1 MAKSPHALA
10 ARTAPEFTNNSLAQ
24 LSARYSSF
32 RALRHRVTRR
42 SLNCDKLAKLVRQ
55 RGEPFLG
62 FPNWGISMGDD
73 EVVMTGH
80 SQLAITP
87 RDRYLQAAQQELI
100 RFEERENEFRK
111 RVRKERAAELQLP
124 VEREQDH

>member
-1 MAKSPHALA
+1 MS
-10 ARTAPEFTNNSLAQ
+10 
-24 LSARYSSF
+24 
-32 RALRHRVTRR
+32 
-42 SLNCDKLAKLVRQ
+42 
-55 RGEPFLG
+55 
-62 FPNWGISMGDD
+62 DD
-73 EVVMTGH
+73 EVVMTGQ